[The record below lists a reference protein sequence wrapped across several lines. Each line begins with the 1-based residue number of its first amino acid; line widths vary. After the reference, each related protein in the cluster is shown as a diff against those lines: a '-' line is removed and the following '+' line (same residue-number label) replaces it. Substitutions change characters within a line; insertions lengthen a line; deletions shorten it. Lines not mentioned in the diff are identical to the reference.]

1 MDTKIDKRK
10 GSELGLG
17 ADFADVPAFQI
28 VQDAGSKVRAI
39 SGAIVTIEHGP
50 LAASAAQHPSWSGM
64 VAASIDFHQRFDALG
79 QDAALAAQLIDETR
93 AFWTGK
99 LTPLQE
105 FLAKARAA

>member
-1 MDTKIDKRK
+1 MDTKIDKRP
-10 GSELGLG
+10 GSDLGLG

-50 LAASAAQHPSWSGM
+50 LAAAAVAHPSWSGM

-79 QDAALAAQLIDETR
+79 QNAALAAQLIDETR

-105 FLAKARAA
+105 FLQKARAA